1 MPGRFTLT
9 ALALVLAAPA
19 FADDIQLVRAAGVE
33 PGLYTLAELG
43 AIASAPNDRDA
54 ARLRAFYAETPS
66 ADVMRAAPAMLLDD
80 SGRHPGSDR

>member
-1 MPGRFTLT
+1 M
-9 ALALVLAAPA
+9 ALHPA
-19 FADDIQLVRAAGVE
+19 
-33 PGLYTLAELG
+33 